1 MLMKKFFTLIAAAMM
16 AVGAYAGGAKEFT
29 ADTYLQTN
37 STDVATWVDEGWAKA
52 GSPISA
58 AANKKGS
65 IDPQTGEDKG
75 QNGYKVDGITLK
87 KGNVGKIFK
96 MNITGATSIEAYGV
110 TGSSSETRKLVVT
123 ATPDEGDAITGSADS
138 EPGYTAVVKITNLDK
153 NKTYDIEITGTKSD
167 DDTAGADVA
176 LHGIWVKTGTATGI
190 SSVEAEGT
198 AVSADA
204 PTYNLS
210 GQKVDSS
217 YKGIV
222 VKDGKKYINK

>member
-37 STDVATWVDEGWAKA
+37 ETNVATWVDEGWAKA
-52 GSPISA
+52 AISA
-58 AANKKGS
+58 STKKGS
-65 IDPQTGEDKG
+65 IDPETGEDKG
-75 QNGYKVDGITLK
+75 ENGYKVAGILLK

-96 MNITGATSIEAYGV
+96 MTITGATSIEAYGV
-110 TGSSSETRKLVVT
+110 TGSSSDKRKLVVT

-138 EPGYTAVVKITNLDK
+138 EPGYTAVAKITNLDK
-153 NKTYDIEITGTKSD
+153 NKTYDIELTGTISD

-190 SSVEAEGT
+190 SSVEAEGA